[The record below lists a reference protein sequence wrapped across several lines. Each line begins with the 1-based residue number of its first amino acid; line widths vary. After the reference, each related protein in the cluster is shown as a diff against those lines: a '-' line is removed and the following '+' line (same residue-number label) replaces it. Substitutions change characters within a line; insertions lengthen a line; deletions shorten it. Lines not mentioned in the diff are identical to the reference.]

1 MRLCFLL
8 TGLLAIFSVQA
19 TTIKIATLAPDGTA
33 WMNEMR
39 AAAERAKART
49 SGRVE
54 IKFYPGGVMGS
65 AATVQRKV
73 RVGQIHG
80 GAFTGG
86 ELATLYSDVFLLN
99 VPFLYRNLEE
109 VAHVREEFDAKL
121 IDGLKKEGWTV
132 LGLSGAGFGYLMSQN
147 PVANRDELSR
157 QKVWLPEGDPISA
170 SMLSLAKVNP
180 VTLPLSDVYTGL
192 QTSLI
197 DAVVNT
203 PAGAIAFQ
211 WHTRLKYISDIPVT
225 YVCGAVA
232 IDTKVFSRLAEGDQA
247 ILLEEMGGALRTLET
262 QAQKD
267 NEGALS
273 ALQNQGLETVMV
285 NEEERAEWYRLGHRT
300 MDALD
305 DDPNLQFDH
314 LQWLREELQ
323 AYRKTQ

>member
-8 TGLLAIFSVQA
+8 TALLAVFSAQA
-19 TTIKIATLAPDGTA
+19 TTIKIATQAPDGTG

-39 AAAERAKART
+39 AAAERTKART
-49 SGRVE
+49 DGRVE

-65 AATVQRKV
+65 AATVQRKI

-86 ELATLYSDVFLLN
+86 ELAGLYTDVFLLN
-99 VPFLYRNLEE
+99 VPFLFRGLEE
-109 VAHVREEFDAKL
+109 VQHVREEFDDKL
-121 IDGLKKEGWTV
+121 IEGLKQEGWTV
-132 LGLSGAGFGYLMSQN
+132 LGISGAGFGYLMSQN
-147 PVANRDELSR
+147 PVANRDDLNQ

-170 SMLSLAKVNP
+170 KMLSLARVNP
-180 VTLPLSDVYTGL
+180 ITLPLSDVYTGL

-211 WHTRLKYISDIPVT
+211 WHTRLKHISDIPVT
-225 YVCGAVA
+225 YVTGAVA
-232 IDTKVFSRLAEGDQA
+232 VDSKVFLRLSADDQA
-247 ILLEEMGGALRTLET
+247 VLLDEMGGALKALET
-262 QAQKD
+262 RAQTD
-267 NEGALS
+267 NEGALE
-273 ALQNQGLETVMV
+273 ALLNQGLETVSV
-285 NEEERAEWYRLGHRT
+285 NEEERAEWYRLGNRT

-305 DDPNLQFDH
+305 EDPNLQFDH

-323 AYRKTQ
+323 TYRNAQ